1 MALALSLRLSI
12 SLPLSLYC
20 LVPHAELKD
29 TGKYTCKHRQT
40 GEATDCN
47 VTIAKA
53 PVRLIK
59 GLPETLTVP
68 QGKVLFASV
77 RVECDHIH
85 RVESK
90 DR

>member
-1 MALALSLRLSI
+1 MT
-12 SLPLSLYC
+12 LSLYS
-20 LVPHAELKD
+20 LVSHAELKD

-47 VTIAKA
+47 VTVAKA

-59 GLPETLTVP
+59 GLPETLIVP
-68 QGKVLFASV
+68 QGKVLSVSV
-77 RVECDHIH
+77 RVACDRIH
-85 RVESK
+85 PVESK